1 MLPFINPWQ
10 MTFMRAALGM
20 LSLVCIGASEAQV
33 SLQTLPATT
42 GSTDVPH
49 HWVAQ
54 RGQAV
59 DLALTPSGDAWA
71 LDSAGRVWRLPRAE
85 PGAAAVTSWSKQPGE
100 FSRLRATH
108 DGAIWGIDARG
119 TLYRLAGSL
128 WKPFREDIRDVAAS
142 PDGVVWVLLENG
154 QLTRL
159 SDGTLFIPEPPA
171 NLGLPQSLLADEHG
185 LPWLIFPDRSAIRF
199 DGLGWRG
206 VAAPADRLQS
216 IAIGLDGTAL
226 AINDAGQLLRRQ
238 AESGRWLTYD
248 GADRIPPARLVA
260 VAADGLPW
268 ILDRNGQALAERPLV
283 EANAAAPRPPALFT
297 RLLTWRPM
305 GVNARQVSV
314 SDDGTVFSIAPDGT
328 AWRWNGKTD
337 WAPLNGKFKA
347 LVAGN
352 DGRAWALD
360 ENNRLRKFNNGLW
373 SEFSATAVYIAAGP
387 QNSLWSIQ
395 LNGDLAVWNAAAQRW
410 QAAAALPVRAQ
421 ALAIGA
427 AGEPW
432 LIDEAGTVM
441 VQQADRWVPI
451 RGIVARSLG
460 VGPEGTVYATTTDDE
475 IYWLDRREMIWKPAT
490 GKARQIAVGPGGAP
504 WAVTAERQ
512 LLASGISLAE
522 KAAKQEAVR
531 VVEAKKN
538 PPPVL
543 TIVAPTPSQTK
554 PLSYQTLAGN
564 LQFQDIGIGGNGAVF
579 GIGGDGGLYCFSN
592 PDTRFILASP
602 GKNQR
607 ITVTPGGALWVVSTN
622 GTVSRFENRQW
633 VSVPEFSGKDIASGP
648 DGQIWA
654 AGVDGQSYRYN
665 TATARFAIVAVT
677 RADKAF
683 KARRVAGGN
692 ADILWVVTEDRQLM
706 RCEKGDCR
714 LALSAATDVAVAPD
728 NTVFALDGFGNVQ
741 RYDAGKKAFAGV
753 NGQGVSLAV
762 GPQGFPWLVKDSGQI
777 QYAGLI
783 YPTSKTVN
791 TASCTLQFAS
801 VQTPVA
807 PPSASL
813 KALDDVATLV
823 PGGSLDLLA
832 NDSFN
837 GRQAT
842 LTDVIL
848 SIEPGGTELSLGGSS
863 VTISA
868 TATAGSLLKAN
879 YKICPVQAFGTCATA
894 QIRIT
899 VGSPLTVPGT
909 PAGVSASAGDAQ
921 AMVSFSAPASTGGS
935 AITGYTVTSSPGGLT
950 ASGAAAPITI
960 SGLANGTAYTFTVT
974 ATNAVGTGAASAASA
989 AVTPTAA
996 LTAPGAPT
1004 GVSASAGNAQ
1014 ATVSFSAPA
1023 SNGGSAITSYTAT
1036 SNPGGFTA
1044 SGAASPLTVTGLTN
1058 GTAYTFTVTATNA
1071 AGAGPASAASVGV
1084 TPQGA
1089 PGAPAGVSASAGN
1102 AQATVSFSAPASN
1115 GGSAIA
1121 SYTVT
1126 SSPGGYTATGA
1137 ASPLTVSGL
1146 ANGTAYTFTV
1156 KATNAVGAGSA
1167 SAASNSV
1174 TPVVAALTVPGA
1186 PTALSWLIDPQL
1198 PNLYP
1203 FFAAPASNGG
1213 AAITSY
1219 VVNLLV
1225 GGVPGWG
1232 TATVA
1237 LPPATNTTIAI
1248 NVSDFCGS
1256 GPAGPVMNGTITVNA
1271 VNSIG
1276 TGATASASFS
1286 TASCPAMPPFQPT
1299 GVSAVAGLL
1308 QTGEAIVSFTP
1319 PTNNGG
1325 SAITSY
1331 TVTSNPG
1338 GITATGAASP
1348 LTIGGLTGGIS
1359 YTFRVTANN
1368 GVGSSLPSAASNSI
1382 VAP

>member
-10 MTFMRAALGM
+10 MTFMRVVLGM
-20 LSLVCIGASEAQV
+20 LSLGCIGVSEAQV
-33 SLQTLPATT
+33 SPQTSPTTT
-42 GSTDVPH
+42 GSTGVSR

-54 RGQAV
+54 RGQAD

-71 LDSAGRVWRLPRAE
+71 LDTAGRVWRLSKGE
-85 PGAAAVTSWSKQPGE
+85 PGAAATTNWSRQPGE
-100 FSRLRATH
+100 FRHLRATH

-119 TLYRLAGSL
+119 TLYHLVGSL
-128 WKPFREDIRDVAAS
+128 WKPLRDAVRDVAAS
-142 PDGVVWVLLENG
+142 PDGVAWVLLENG

-159 SDGTLFIPEPPA
+159 GDGAPFIPEPPA
-171 NLGLPQSLLADEHG
+171 SSSLPQSLLADEHG

-199 DGLGWRG
+199 DGLSWRVV
-206 VAAPADRLQS
+206 VAPTERLQS
-216 IAIGLDGTAL
+216 IAIGLDGTTL
-226 AINDAGQLLRRQ
+226 AINAVGQLLRRQ
-238 AESGRWLTYD
+238 AESGRWLSYD
-248 GADRIPPARLVA
+248 GADSAPPAHQVA

-268 ILDRNGQALAERPLV
+268 ILDSNGQVFAERPLD
-283 EANAAAPRPPALFT
+283 EANAVAPRPPALFT
-297 RLLTWRPM
+297 RLLTWRQM
-305 GVNARQVSV
+305 GVNVRQVSV

-360 ENNRLRKFNNGLW
+360 DDNRLRQLDNGLW
-373 SEFSATAVYIAAGP
+373 RELSATAVHIAAGP
-387 QNSLWSIQ
+387 RNSLWSIQ
-395 LNGDLAVWNAAAQRW
+395 PNGDLAVWNAAAQRW
-410 QAAAALPVRAQ
+410 QTAAALPVRAQ

-432 LIDEAGTVM
+432 LIDEAGIVM
-441 VQQADRWVPI
+441 VQQADRWTPI

-490 GKARQIAVGPGGAP
+490 GKARQIAVGSGGAP

-512 LLASGISLAE
+512 LLASGIFLAE
-522 KAAKQEAVR
+522 KTVKQEAVR
-531 VVEAKKN
+531 VAEAKKN
-538 PPPVL
+538 TPPVL
-543 TIVAPTPSQTK
+543 TIVAPTPSQMK
-554 PLSYQTLAGN
+554 PLSYQTLAGD
-564 LQFQDIGIGGNGAVF
+564 LKFQDIGIGSNGAVF
-579 GIGGDGGLYCFSN
+579 GVGGDGGLYCFSN
-592 PDTRFILASP
+592 PDQRFILASP

-607 ITVTPGGALWVVSTN
+607 ITVSPDGALWVVSTS
-622 GTVSRFENRQW
+622 GIVSRFENRQW
-633 VSVPEFSGKDIASGP
+633 VSVSEFIGKDIASGP

-654 AGVDGQSYRYN
+654 AGIDGQSYRYSA
-665 TATARFAIVAVT
+665 TTARFAPVAVT

-683 KARRVAGGN
+683 KTRRVAGGN
-692 ADILWVVTEDRQLM
+692 ADILWVVTEDQQLM

-714 LALSAATDVAVAPD
+714 VVLSAATDVAVAPD

-741 RYDAGKKAFAGV
+741 RYDVQNKVFVKV
-753 NGQGVSLAV
+753 NGQGVSFSV
-762 GPQGFPWLVKDSGQI
+762 GPQGLPWLVKDSGQI

-783 YPTSKTVN
+783 FPSSKTVN
-791 TASCTLQFAS
+791 AANCASQFALA
-801 VQTPVA
+801 QTPVA
-807 PPSASL
+807 PPSASI
-813 KALDDVATLV
+813 KALNDSATLA
-823 PGGSLDLLA
+823 PGGSLNLLA

-837 GRQAT
+837 NRQPT
-842 LTDVIL
+842 LDDVVMTL
-848 SIEPGGTELSLGGSS
+848 EPGGTGLGLSGGSLIVPAS
-863 VTISA
+863 
-868 TATAGSLLKAN
+868 ATAGSLLAAS
-879 YKICPVQAFGTCATA
+879 YRICPRQGFGTCATA
-894 QIRIT
+894 QVSIT
-899 VGSPLTVPGT
+899 VTNTPTIPGVPT
-909 PAGVSASAGDAQ
+909 GVSATTGNASAT
-921 AMVSFSAPASTGGS
+921 VSFTAPASNGGS
-935 AITGYTVTSSPGGLT
+935 AITGYTVTSST
-950 ASGAAAPITI
+950 
-960 SGLANGTAYTFTVT
+960 
-974 ATNAVGTGAASAASA
+974 
-989 AVTPTAA
+989 
-996 LTAPGAPT
+996 
-1004 GVSASAGNAQ
+1004 
-1014 ATVSFSAPA
+1014 
-1023 SNGGSAITSYTAT
+1023 
-1036 SNPGGFTA
+1036 
-1044 SGAASPLTVTGLTN
+1044 
-1058 GTAYTFTVTATNA
+1058 
-1071 AGAGPASAASVGV
+1071 
-1084 TPQGA
+1084 
-1089 PGAPAGVSASAGN
+1089 
-1102 AQATVSFSAPASN
+1102 
-1115 GGSAIA
+1115 
-1121 SYTVT
+1121 
-1126 SSPGGYTATGA
+1126 GGYTATGA
-1137 ASPLTVSGL
+1137 ASPITVSGL

-1156 KATNAVGAGSA
+1156 KATNAVGTGSA

-1174 TPVVAALTVPGA
+1174 TPVAVLTVPGA

-1198 PNLYP
+1198 PYLYP

-1256 GPAGPVMNGTITVNA
+1256 GPAGPVTNGTITVNA

-1276 TGATASASFS
+1276 TGATASASVS

-1299 GVSAVAGLL
+1299 GVSAVAGLF

-1348 LTIGGLTGGIS
+1348 LTISGLAAGIS
-1359 YTFRVTANN
+1359 YTFRVTAINS
-1368 GVGSSLPSAASNSI
+1368 VGSSLPSAASNSI